1 MVKYYS
7 VNGKTVAVEKAT
19 VQINDLGLLRGY
31 GIFDFLKVENGVPLF
46 IEDHLKRF
54 RRSAKYMG
62 LKLRYKLEELEQMV
76 LELIKKNKFKNGG
89 MKIVLTGGYS
99 ENGYLPSPKANLFIL
114 LNTFTPPTELQYK
127 KGVKLMLHEY
137 IRELPEV
144 KTTNYV
150 VPIRLAK
157 KLKLKKA
164 LDVLYIKNGYVSESS
179 RSNFFIVKKDG
190 TILTSDIGV
199 LKGITRKRVMKL
211 AKKHYK
217 LEEGKITIRDLKD
230 AKEAF
235 MTSTTK
241 GALPVVT
248 IDNIIIGKGKIG
260 NVTGHIN
267 ELLNI
272 ENKKYFR
279 NFNNNKLK
287 TKDKK

>member
-7 VNGKTVAVEKAT
+7 VNGKVVLAKNAK

-31 GIFDFLKVENGVPLF
+31 GIFDFLKVQNGVPIF

-62 LKLRYKLEELEQMV
+62 LKIGYKSEELQQMV

-99 ENGYLPSPKANLFIL
+99 ENGYLPSVKTNLFIL
-114 LNTFTPPTELQYK
+114 LNTFTPPTNLQYK
-127 KGVKLMLHEY
+127 KGVKLMLHDY
-137 IRELPEV
+137 VRELPEV
-144 KTTNYV
+144 KTTNYI

-157 KLKLKKA
+157 KLKMTKS
-164 LDVLYIKNGYVSESS
+164 LDVLYIKDGYVSESS
-179 RSNFFIVKKDG
+179 RSNFFIVKKNG
-190 TILTSDIGV
+190 TILTPDTGV
-199 LKGITRKRVMKL
+199 LKGITRNRVIKI

-217 LEEGKITIRDLKD
+217 LKEGRITVRDLKQ

-235 MTSTTK
+235 LTSTTK

-248 IDNIIIGKGKIG
+248 IDNITIGNGKTG
-260 NVTGHIN
+260 NVTEHIN

-272 ENKKYFR
+272 ENRKYFQY
-279 NFNNNKLK
+279 FN
-287 TKDKK
+287 KKKAKN